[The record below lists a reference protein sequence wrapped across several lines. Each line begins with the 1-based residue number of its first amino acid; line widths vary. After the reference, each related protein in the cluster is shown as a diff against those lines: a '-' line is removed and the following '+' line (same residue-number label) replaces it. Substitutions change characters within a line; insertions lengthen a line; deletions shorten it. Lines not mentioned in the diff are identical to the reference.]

1 MSASDEMYFPT
12 SLNLLGLL
20 QPLPHSHTSPTT
32 STTNAPAFAPILAS
46 TATPSTTSAT
56 AATTVDTADIHSIV
70 HKRRV
75 TYCVWGQG
83 DKSPTSFFELN
94 QVEVSKARK
103 EGCFFYRK
111 LVFPVPPTSSRAS
124 HTDSSSSS
132 ISSSSSSSY
141 KYTGKQS
148 SSTVTSSGSSV
159 SKNESEWRLACYRQW
174 LLYVMDIHPDKEAQ
188 SYSLLGQDNR
198 QEEGQGAY
206 DQCISW
212 AEAVISSSSGSSGC
226 AGCASVKDNNTY
238 THNPLHKPYTSTY
251 QPRQQYTA
259 YHDKSDYNRPRERSD
274 DRGRGQNYD
283 RPSKKR
289 ENDNRD
295 RDRDGTSSD
304 SYRDQKRHKY

>member
-1 MSASDEMYFPT
+1 MYFPT

-20 QPLPHSHTSPTT
+20 QPLHFTHTPT
-32 STTNAPAFAPILAS
+32 APAPVPAHV
-46 TATPSTTSAT
+46 PSTSAT
-56 AATTVDTADIHSIV
+56 ATATAVTTADTRNIV
-70 HKRRV
+70 HKQRV
-75 TYCVWGQG
+75 TYCIWGQG
-83 DKSPTSFFELN
+83 DKSPTSFFELS

-111 LVFPVPPTSSRAS
+111 LVFPVPP
-124 HTDSSSSS
+124 SSSSS
-132 ISSSSSSSY
+132 SSSRTSYTSSSSSGSSSSSSSY
-141 KYTGKQS
+141 KYNDKQS
-148 SSTVTSSGSSV
+148 SKEMTSSGSSV

-188 SYSLLGQDNR
+188 PSSLLGQDNG

-212 AEAVISSSSGSSGC
+212 AEAVISSSNGS

-274 DRGRGQNYD
+274 DRSRGQNYD
-283 RPSKKR
+283 HTSKKR
-289 ENDNRD
+289 EYDN
-295 RDRDGTSSD
+295 RDRDGTSPD
-304 SYRDQKRHKY
+304 SYRDQKRHKF